1 MKRVVYASVDKQ
13 DRYDLECKLSDAIL
27 QRLSQY
33 GFSVKALKGNPD
45 YYAKFSEIEKDG
57 WLNKLAVHV
66 VEPDRYRYYKFD
78 ASGAY
83 VEIRKGQQKYDY
95 TPDVA
100 VQYDYAEEIIE
111 NPDLIVERLANKL
124 DKVIA
129 YDSSYGVLSKS
140 AKRQMRNK

>member
-1 MKRVVYASVDKQ
+1 MKRVVYASMDKQ
-13 DRYDLECKLSDAIL
+13 DRYDLECKLSDVIL
-27 QRLSQY
+27 QRLPQY

-57 WLNKLAVHV
+57 WLNRLAVHV
-66 VEPDRYRYYKFD
+66 VEPDHYRYYEFD

-83 VEIRKGQQKYDY
+83 VTIGKGEKKYDY

-100 VQYDYAEEIIE
+100 VQYDYAEEILE
-111 NPDLIVERLANKL
+111 NPDLIVEELASYL
-124 DKVIA
+124 DKAIA